1 MNLIDR
7 VKNILLSP
15 QKEWHVIN
23 NEPGNTAHITTS
35 YILPLTL
42 IGALAA
48 FIGFGFLGVGIGV
61 FKIAGVGWGIKGA
74 LGYAIRS
81 ILGVFLMAFI
91 IDALAPNF
99 GSEKN
104 FDKSFQ
110 VAAYSATAGLVGGI
124 FLIVPAL
131 SILAL
136 LASLYGLYLLYLGL
150 PILKKT
156 PADKAVSYFVV
167 VLVVSIIV
175 WVILYYIQNL
185 LFYPRLEMMDID

>member
-7 VKNILLSP
+7 VKNILLTP

-23 NEPGNTAHITTS
+23 TEPGDTANITTT
-35 YILPLTL
+35 YLLPLTL
-42 IGALAA
+42 LGALAA

-61 FKIAGVGWGIKGA
+61 FKIAGVGWGIKMA

-81 ILGVFLMAFI
+81 ILGVFIVAFI
-91 IDALAPNF
+91 IDALASNF

-124 FLIVPAL
+124 VLIVPAL

-156 PADKAVSYFVV
+156 PADKAVSYFVA
-167 VLVVSIIV
+167 VLVVSIV
-175 WVILYYIQNL
+175 AWVILYYLQNL

>member
-7 VKNILLSP
+7 VKNILLTP

-23 NEPGNTAHITTS
+23 SEPGNTANITTT

-42 IGALAA
+42 IGTLAA
-48 FIGFGFLGVGIGV
+48 FIGFGFFGVGIGV
-61 FKIAGVGWGIKGA
+61 FKVAGVGWGIKMA

-81 ILGVFLMAFI
+81 ILGVFVLAFI
-91 IDALAPNF
+91 IDALASNF

-104 FDKSFQ
+104 FEKSFQ

-124 FLIVPAL
+124 FLLVPAL
-131 SILAL
+131 SILAM
-136 LASLYGLYLLYLGL
+136 LASLYGLYLLFLGL

-167 VLVVSIIV
+167 VLVVAILVGIL
-175 WVILYYIQNL
+175 LYYIQNL
-185 LFYPRLEMMDID
+185 LFYPRLEVML

>member
-7 VKNILLSP
+7 VKNILLNP

-23 NEPGNTAHITTS
+23 TEPGDTANITTT
-35 YILPLTL
+35 YLLPLTL
-42 IGALAA
+42 LGALAA

-61 FKIAGVGWGIKGA
+61 FKIAGVGWGIKMA

-81 ILGVFLMAFI
+81 ILGVFIVAFI
-91 IDALAPNF
+91 IDALASNF

-124 FLIVPAL
+124 VLIVPAL

-136 LASLYGLYLLYLGL
+136 LASIYGLYLLYLGL

-156 PADKAVSYFVV
+156 PASKAVSYFVA
-167 VLVVSIIV
+167 VLVVSIV
-175 WVILYYIQNL
+175 AWVILYYLQNL

>member
-7 VKNILLSP
+7 VKNILLTP

-23 NEPGNTAHITTS
+23 SEPGNTANITTT
-35 YILPLTL
+35 YLLPLTL
-42 IGALAA
+42 IGAFAA
-48 FIGFGFLGVGIGV
+48 LIGFGFLGVGIGV
-61 FKIAGVGWGIKGA
+61 FKITGVGWGIKMA

-81 ILGVFLMAFI
+81 ILGVFIMAFI
-91 IDALAPNF
+91 IDALASNF

-150 PILKKT
+150 PVLKKT

-175 WVILYYIQNL
+175 GVILYYITNL
-185 LFYPRLEMMDID
+185 LFYPRLQMMLE

>member
-7 VKNILLSP
+7 VKNILLNP

-23 NEPGNTAHITTS
+23 TEPGDTANITTT
-35 YILPLTL
+35 YLLPLTL
-42 IGALAA
+42 LGALAA

-61 FKIAGVGWGIKGA
+61 FKIAGVGWGIKMA

-81 ILGVFLMAFI
+81 ILGVFIVAFI
-91 IDALAPNF
+91 IDALASNF

-124 FLIVPAL
+124 VLIVPAL

-156 PADKAVSYFVV
+156 PADKAVSYFVA
-167 VLVVSIIV
+167 VLVVSIV
-175 WVILYYIQNL
+175 AWVILYYLQNL

>member
-7 VKNILLSP
+7 VKNILLTP

-23 NEPGNTAHITTS
+23 SEPGNTANITTT

-42 IGALAA
+42 IGTLAA
-48 FIGFGFLGVGIGV
+48 FIGFGFFGVGIGV
-61 FKIAGVGWGIKGA
+61 FKVAGVGWGIKMA

-81 ILGVFLMAFI
+81 ILGVFVLAFI
-91 IDALAPNF
+91 IDTLASNF

-104 FDKSFQ
+104 FEKSFQ

-124 FLIVPAL
+124 FLLVPAL
-131 SILAL
+131 SILAM
-136 LASLYGLYLLYLGL
+136 LASLYGLYLLFLGL

-167 VLVVSIIV
+167 VLVVAILVGIL
-175 WVILYYIQNL
+175 LYYIQNL
-185 LFYPRLEMMDID
+185 LFYPRLEVML

>member
-1 MNLIDR
+1 M
-7 VKNILLSP
+7 
-15 QKEWHVIN
+15 
-23 NEPGNTAHITTS
+23 
-35 YILPLTL
+35 
-42 IGALAA
+42 
-48 FIGFGFLGVGIGV
+48 
-61 FKIAGVGWGIKGA
+61 A
-74 LGYAIRS
+74 LGYAFRS
-81 ILGVFLMAFI
+81 ILGVFIMAFI
-91 IDALAPNF
+91 IDALASNF

-136 LASLYGLYLLYLGL
+136 LASLYGLYMLYLGL

-185 LFYPRLEMMDID
+185 LFYPRLQMMLE

>member
-1 MNLIDR
+1 MNLVDR
-7 VKNILLSP
+7 VKNILLTP

-23 NEPGNTAHITTS
+23 SEPGITANITTT
-35 YILPLTL
+35 YLLPLTL

-61 FKIAGVGWGIKGA
+61 FKIAGVGWGIKMA
-74 LGYAIRS
+74 LGYAFRS
-81 ILGVFLMAFI
+81 ILGVFIMAFI
-91 IDALAPNF
+91 IDALASNF

-124 FLIVPAL
+124 FFIVPAL

-185 LFYPRLEMMDID
+185 LFYPRLQMMME